1 MIPNLWPYIAII
13 LICAVT
19 LLLSIDNILMNKKI
33 KKLQKDVEE
42 LKNNKNK

>member
-1 MIPNLWPYIAII
+1 MNPDLLPYIPII
-13 LICAVT
+13 FLCVAT
-19 LLLSIDNILMNKKI
+19 LALSIDNILMNKKI